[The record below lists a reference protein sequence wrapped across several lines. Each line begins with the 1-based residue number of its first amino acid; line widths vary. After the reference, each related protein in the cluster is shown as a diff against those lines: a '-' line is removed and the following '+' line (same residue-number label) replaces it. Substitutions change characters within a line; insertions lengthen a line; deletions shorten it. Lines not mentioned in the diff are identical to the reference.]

1 MISTAL
7 VLKGAY
13 SGSTCITSH
22 KRTPDEVPWLPL
34 FLSWKE
40 KQTNDIYEC
49 KFIIKRKK
57 IIKYWLKM
65 NVFMLMCTCF
75 WMKWCESKFFLRMI
89 STRYPSIQTLLFA
102 DWSWVGS
109 YSHCE
114 SVWPYSSCWKNPTKR
129 KWTNKC
135 NQSQDGS

>member
-40 KQTNDIYEC
+40 KQTNDVYEC

-57 IIKYWLKM
+57 LLNIDWK
-65 NVFMLMCTCF
+65 
-75 WMKWCESKFFLRMI
+75 WM
-89 STRYPSIQTLLFA
+89 
-102 DWSWVGS
+102 
-109 YSHCE
+109 
-114 SVWPYSSCWKNPTKR
+114 SSCLCVLAFGWSDVKASFFTNDFYKVSINTNPAVCWLVLSRILQSLWIALTLFKLL
-129 KWTNKC
+129 KKSYKKKVNK
-135 NQSQDGS
+135 

>member
-1 MISTAL
+1 MIYMSA
-7 VLKGAY
+7 
-13 SGSTCITSH
+13 SS
-22 KRTPDEVPWLPL
+22 
-34 FLSWKE
+34 LSKE
-40 KQTNDIYEC
+40 K
-49 KFIIKRKK
+49 K
-57 IIKYWLKM
+57 ILNIDWK
-65 NVFMLMCTCF
+65 
-75 WMKWCESKFFLRMI
+75 WMSSCLCVLAFGWSDVRASFFLRMI

-135 NQSQDGS
+135 KQSQDGSYNGGINIIMIKTIKFSSNSML